1 LLQYGGVFALI
12 GTLAVLERRASAK
25 GPYMANIKDP
35 LVNATGRSTYPEIRR
50 TQRVHIAIPIL
61 VRGMSGTQKFEEAGR
76 TTTVNAHGCLISL
89 ATRLTRAQQVSLIHP
104 KTAEELPCKVV
115 YISDRI
121 QDRSDIGLEF
131 MEPSPLFWRIA
142 FPPEDWG
149 SSNERKR
156 TTGPVAGKLPTL
168 GNAPG
173 APAAAPTPPGLPSKK
188 T

>member
-1 LLQYGGVFALI
+1 MSNV
-12 GTLAVLERRASAK
+12 
-25 GPYMANIKDP
+25 KDP
-35 LVNATGRSTYPEIRR
+35 LMNPTGRITYPEIRR

-61 VRGMSGTQKFEEAGR
+61 IRGLSGTQKFEEAGR

-89 ATRLTRAQQVSLIHP
+89 TTRLIRAQQVSLIHP

-115 YISDRI
+115 FISERA
-121 QDRSDIGLEF
+121 QDRADVGLEF

-149 SSNERKR
+149 SSTERKR
-156 TTGPVAGKLPTL
+156 AGGPAAGKLP
-168 GNAPG
+168 
-173 APAAAPTPPGLPSKK
+173 AAGGDAASPNFVTPSKK

>member
-1 LLQYGGVFALI
+1 M
-12 GTLAVLERRASAK
+12 SN
-25 GPYMANIKDP
+25 MKDP
-35 LVNATGRSTYPEIRR
+35 LAAPTGRTTYPEIRR

-89 ATRLTRAQQVSLIHP
+89 TTRLSRAQQVSLIHP

-115 YISDRI
+115 YVSERS
-121 QDRSDIGLEF
+121 QDRADVGLEF

-149 SSNERKR
+149 SSTERKR
-156 TTGPVAGKLPTL
+156 TIAPTPGKLPTP
-168 GNAPG
+168 GG
-173 APAAAPTPPGLPSKK
+173 APSGPNTPATSVTPTKK

>member
-1 LLQYGGVFALI
+1 M
-12 GTLAVLERRASAK
+12 SN
-25 GPYMANIKDP
+25 MKDP
-35 LVNATGRSTYPEIRR
+35 LAGPTGRTTYPEIRR

-61 VRGMSGTQKFEEAGR
+61 VRGTSGTQKFEEAGR

-89 ATRLTRAQQVSLIHP
+89 TTRLIRAQQVSLIHP

-115 YISDRI
+115 FISERVQERADV
-121 QDRSDIGLEF
+121 GLEF

-149 SSNERKR
+149 SSTERKR
-156 TTGPVAGKLPTL
+156 TSGPVAGKLPTL
-168 GNAPG
+168 GGEP
-173 APAAAPTPPGLPSKK
+173 APAISVTPSKK

>member
-1 LLQYGGVFALI
+1 M
-12 GTLAVLERRASAK
+12 SN
-25 GPYMANIKDP
+25 MKDP
-35 LVNATGRSTYPEIRR
+35 LTAPTGRSTYPEIRR

-89 ATRLTRAQQVSLIHP
+89 GTRISRGQQVALIHP

-115 YISDRI
+115 YISDRV
-121 QDRSDIGLEF
+121 QDRADVGLEF

-149 SSNERKR
+149 SSSERKR
-156 TTGPVAGKLPTL
+156 TMAPTAGKLPTP
-168 GNAPG
+168 GTAATPASNAP
-173 APAAAPTPPGLPSKK
+173 ATPATLPKK
-188 T
+188 

>member
-1 LLQYGGVFALI
+1 MSNL
-12 GTLAVLERRASAK
+12 
-25 GPYMANIKDP
+25 KDP
-35 LVNATGRSTYPEIRR
+35 LTNPTGRTTYPEIRR

-89 ATRLTRAQQVSLIHP
+89 TTRLIRAQQVSLVHP

-115 YISDRI
+115 FISERA
-121 QDRSDIGLEF
+121 QDRADVGLEF

-149 SSNERKR
+149 SSMERKR
-156 TTGPVAGKLPTL
+156 ASGHTAGKLPTPS
-168 GNAPG
+168 GEPG
-173 APAAAPTPPGLPSKK
+173 PASSGTPSKK

>member
-1 LLQYGGVFALI
+1 M
-12 GTLAVLERRASAK
+12 S
-25 GPYMANIKDP
+25 NIKDTP
-35 LVNATGRSTYPEIRR
+35 AAPTGRTTYPEIRR

-89 ATRLTRAQQVSLIHP
+89 ATRLSRAQQVALIHP

-115 YISDRI
+115 YVSERS
-121 QDRSDIGLEF
+121 QDRSDVGLEF

-149 SSNERKR
+149 SSVERKR
-156 TTGPVAGKLPTL
+156 TTATVTGKLPTP
-168 GNAPG
+168 GGGGSAPNT
-173 APAAAPTPPGLPSKK
+173 PAKK
-188 T
+188 S

>member
-1 LLQYGGVFALI
+1 
-12 GTLAVLERRASAK
+12 
-25 GPYMANIKDP
+25 MANIKDP
-35 LVNATGRSTYPEIRR
+35 LVNPTGRVSYPEIRR

-89 ATRLTRAQQVSLIHP
+89 ATRLTRGQQVSLIHP

-115 YISDRI
+115 FISDRS
-121 QDRSDIGLEF
+121 QDRSDVGLEF

-149 SSNERKR
+149 SSTERKR
-156 TTGPVAGKLPTL
+156 TSAPVPGKLPTP
-168 GNAPG
+168 GG
-173 APAAAPTPPGLPSKK
+173 APAAPVTPTGPPGLPPKK

>member
-1 LLQYGGVFALI
+1 MTNGKDLPPLQAAQNYSKL
-12 GTLAVLERRASAK
+12 
-25 GPYMANIKDP
+25 
-35 LVNATGRSTYPEIRR
+35 RR

-89 ATRLTRAQQVSLIHP
+89 ATRLTRGQQVSLIHP

-115 YISDRI
+115 YISDRV
-121 QDRSDIGLEF
+121 QDRADVGLEF

-149 SSNERKR
+149 TSSERKR
-156 TTGPVAGKLPTL
+156 TSGQAAGKLP
-168 GNAPG
+168 APG
-173 APAAAPTPPGLPSKK
+173 SPATPAANASATPVTPPKK
-188 T
+188 

>member
-1 LLQYGGVFALI
+1 
-12 GTLAVLERRASAK
+12 
-25 GPYMANIKDP
+25 MANIKDP
-35 LVNATGRSTYPEIRR
+35 LVNPTGRVSYPEIRR

-89 ATRLTRAQQVSLIHP
+89 ATRLTRGQQVSLIHP

-115 YISDRI
+115 FISDRS
-121 QDRSDIGLEF
+121 QDRSDVGLEF

-149 SSNERKR
+149 SSTERKR
-156 TTGPVAGKLPTL
+156 TSAPVPGKLPTP
-168 GNAPG
+168 GGAPG
-173 APAAAPTPPGLPSKK
+173 APVTPTGPPGLPPKK